1 MTLKT
6 WAIVFGIVFLAV
18 GILGFV
24 PAATPNNNLL
34 GIFHVNDIHN
44 YIHLASGVVALICG
58 LVSGLA
64 SKRYFQIFG
73 IVYALVAVV
82 GFFNVDGPLLGY
94 IAHNMA
100 DLILHIVI
108 AIVALW
114 LGFSNRDMRTM

>member
-1 MTLKT
+1 MNLKNR
-6 WAIVFGIVFLAV
+6 AVVFGIVFLLI

-24 PAATPNNNLL
+24 PAATPDNHLL
-34 GIFHVNDIHN
+34 GIFHVNDVHN
-44 YIHLASGVVALICG
+44 IIHLASGAAALICG
-58 LVSGLA
+58 MISGEA

-94 IAHNMA
+94 VAHNMA

-108 AIVALW
+108 AAAALF
-114 LGFSNRDMRTM
+114 LGFSNREMRQM